1 MSLVR
6 VRHPFTKRK
15 KIHIVRPHK
24 QLQQRTYIH
33 TSRKRKVRVIRYYMP
48 ENMPDSCGYYS
59 VCACD
64 HVFRFDSEG
73 FLLLLSLSLPL
84 LSEAF
89 PLAVPLRVWSITMHI
104 SPLTD
109 FQRVESFPGLHTLVA
124 HTMISVSPGFT
135 TVYSGSM

>member
-1 MSLVR
+1 MS
-6 VRHPFTKRK
+6 TA
-15 KIHIVRPHK
+15 
-24 QLQQRTYIH
+24 
-33 TSRKRKVRVIRYYMP
+33 
-48 ENMPDSCGYYS
+48 YS

-64 HVFRFDSEG
+64 HVSRFDSEG
-73 FLLLLSLSLPL
+73 FLLPLSLSLSLPL

-109 FQRVESFPGLHTLVA
+109 FQRVESFPDLHTLVA